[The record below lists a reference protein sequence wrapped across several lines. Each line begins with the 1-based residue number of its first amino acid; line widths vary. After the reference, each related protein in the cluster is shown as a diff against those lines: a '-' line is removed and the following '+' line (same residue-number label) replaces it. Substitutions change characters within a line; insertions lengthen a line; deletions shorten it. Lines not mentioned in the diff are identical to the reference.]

1 MAQSPPISVKAARE
15 VLGVGPLSTTSD
27 VRRAFREA
35 AKLAHPDRPGG
46 GETAFR
52 RVVEAYHRLQARPTT
67 IIQPP
72 APMSDAPM
80 SDRARPPR
88 PGVVE
93 IDALIAL
100 DGGAVDHWLAD
111 GRRVRLHLPP
121 GLRAGDKVR
130 AGGEEAEVV
139 LRGLPEMLV
148 RGDDLWINAQVS
160 ARVLAAGG
168 RVALE
173 TPIGRRIVWLTKKAG
188 ERKLIRLVGHG
199 LPARGHHK
207 QGHLFLRLAPK
218 TGEAHSA
225 ARTLLRRF
233 TAAWAA

>member
-1 MAQSPPISVKAARE
+1 MAEAPPISVKTARE
-15 VLGVGPLSTTSD
+15 VLGVGPLSSASD

-46 GETAFR
+46 GESAFR
-52 RVVEAYHRLQARPTT
+52 RVVEAYHRLQLGAAPQTFV
-67 IIQPP
+67 QPP
-72 APMSDAPM
+72 VV
-80 SDRARPPR
+80 RPSH
-88 PGVVE
+88 PGILE

-100 DGGAVDHWLAD
+100 NGGPIEHRLAD
-111 GRRVRLHLPP
+111 GRRVRLTLPP
-121 GLRAGDKVR
+121 GLRSGDTVR
-130 AGGEEAEVV
+130 AGAASLAVV
-139 LRGLPEMLV
+139 LRGSPEMLV

-160 ARVLAAGG
+160 PRVLAAGG

-188 ERKLIRLVGHG
+188 ERRLIRLVGQG
-199 LPARGHHK
+199 LPARGRHR

-218 TGEAHSA
+218 SGEAHSA
-225 ARTLLRRF
+225 AATLLRRF